1 MNEYAIGIIPARF
14 KSSRFPGKL
23 LASLGGK
30 PVLEHTLQ
38 KALSSNAL
46 KEVFV
51 ATDDAKI
58 FDFVKSVGGKVLMT
72 SLDIKTG
79 TDRIIEAFNNYSEL
93 QNASYVINIQ
103 GDHPFI
109 SPNTINQ
116 VVQKLK
122 DDKSAQVATAAIP
135 IHDLEKAKSPHV
147 VKCVMDVHGNALYFS
162 RAMIPYGKNPKLLH
176 HIGIY
181 GFRREFLKV
190 IKELPYTD
198 LDQTEDLEQ
207 LRFLAHGYKIKVAI
221 VNDTAQGVDTPE
233 DLLMCEKILCQ
244 LNTSL

>member
-30 PVLEHTLQ
+30 PVLEHTLS
-38 KALSSNAL
+38 KALSSKAL

-58 FDFVKSVGGKVLMT
+58 FDFVKSVGGKALMT

-79 TDRIIEAFNNYSEL
+79 TDRVIEAFEKYPEL
-93 QNASYVINIQ
+93 QKADFVINIQ

-109 SPNTINQ
+109 SPDTIAQ
-116 VVQKLK
+116 VVRKLK
-122 DDKSAQVATAAIP
+122 DDKDAQVATAAIP
-135 IHDLEKAKSPHV
+135 LKDLEKAKSPHV

-162 RAMIPYGKNPKLLH
+162 RAMIPYGKNPTIHH

-181 GFRREFLKV
+181 GFRRQFLNV
-190 IKELPYTD
+190 IKTLPYTD

-221 VNDTAQGVDTPE
+221 VEDTAQGVDTPE
-233 DLLMCEKILCQ
+233 DLLMCEKLLCQ